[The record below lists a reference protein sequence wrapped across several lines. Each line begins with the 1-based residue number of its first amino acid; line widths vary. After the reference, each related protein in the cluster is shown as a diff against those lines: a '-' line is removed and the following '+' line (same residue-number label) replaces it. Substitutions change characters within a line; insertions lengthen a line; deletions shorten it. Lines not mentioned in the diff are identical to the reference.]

1 MKRSL
6 TLGAAVLACALV
18 ASAQEVPKFE
28 AYIGYTFVHFSP
40 SDSNTILANGTTISS
55 LSTFNANG
63 GGIQLAWN
71 FNKYLGLVVDG
82 SAAHH
87 GDLNIFNTND
97 LSGAGL
103 FGRGTAVNFVAG
115 PRFSW
120 RKWSRITPFAEAMF
134 GGVHYFRSTF
144 VPLLTPINPV
154 SNGVVP
160 VPADTVILGRDS
172 GGDTTNFAMLI
183 GGGVDIRIN
192 KRISFR
198 PIEAD
203 YYYTKIRNM
212 QDFGDNS
219 QNNFRYSAGINFT
232 FGAR

>member
-40 SDSNTILANGTTISS
+40 SSSNITLANGTTISPF
-55 LSTFNANG
+55 STFNANG

-71 FNKYLGLVVDG
+71 FNKYLGLVFDS

-87 GDLNIFNTND
+87 GDLNILNAED
-97 LSGAGL
+97 LSGTGL

-120 RKWSRITPFAEAMF
+120 RKWSRVTPFAEAMF
-134 GGVHYFRSTF
+134 GGVHYFNSAF
-144 VPLLTPINPV
+144 VPLLTPTTPV

-160 VPADTVILGRDS
+160 VPADTVILGRDA
-172 GGDTTNFAMLI
+172 GGTTNFAMLI

-192 KRISFR
+192 KRISLR

-212 QDFGDNS
+212 QAFGDNS
-219 QNNFRYSAGINFT
+219 QNNFRYSAGVNFT